1 MAGLKLRA
9 NLPLTGLIARPA
21 HVGSAACPS
30 LSSSTA
36 HQPHSTY
43 FNKGV
48 SCRLSRARCRVHAI
62 NPGRDLLVGDALLLT
77 SFCIY
82 KQLAAVVL
90 SPYFPGWLAPLS
102 FSPTRFT
109 EFVGFL
115 LSMAGTW
122 MGCSVL
128 NGDYENPAESTNLED
143 VVLAL

>member
-9 NLPLTGLIARPA
+9 NLPLARVSALPRHLSSTARPSLSSNSARPA
-21 HVGSAACPS
+21 HSRY
-30 LSSSTA
+30 LD
-36 HQPHSTY
+36 
-43 FNKGV
+43 GV
-48 SCRLSRARCRVHAI
+48 SSKLAGARCRVHAI
-62 NPGRDLLVGDALLLT
+62 NAGRDLLVGDALLLT

-115 LSMAGTW
+115 LSVAGTW
-122 MGCSVL
+122 VACAML
-128 NGDYENPAESTNLED
+128 NGDYENPAESAPLKAA
-143 VVLAL
+143 VLAL

>member
-9 NLPLTGLIARPA
+9 NLPRTGLFAGPGL
-21 HVGSAACPS
+21 VGSAACPS
-30 LSSSTA
+30 FSSSTA
-36 HQPHSTY
+36 RQACSTY
-43 FNKGV
+43 FPKGV
-48 SCRLSRARCRVHAI
+48 RCHLGRARGRAHAI

-115 LSMAGTW
+115 LSVAGTW

-128 NGDYENPAESTNLED
+128 NGDYGNPAESTHLED
-143 VVLAL
+143 IMLAL